1 MSVDIGLLV
10 LRVTLGFILFA
21 HATQK
26 ALGWF
31 HGPGIEKSAAIFQG
45 LGQHPGRQMAVI
57 AVLCELLAAVLLAA
71 GIATPFGVA
80 VGASTMLVAAVATN
94 LKAQARWN
102 SAGGGEYPLV
112 LALVLATL
120 GFTGPGSL
128 SVDAALG
135 LPSSD
140 ADVRVGIAVVVV
152 ALAAASV
159 PIART
164 ARAVRPCRDSRW
176 QPVGEG

>member
-1 MSVDIGLLV
+1 
-10 LRVTLGFILFA
+10 
-21 HATQK
+21 
-26 ALGWF
+26 
-31 HGPGIEKSAAIFQG
+31 
-45 LGQHPGRQMAVI
+45 MAVI

-164 ARAVRPCRDSRW
+164 ARAVRQSRE
-176 QPVGEG
+176 QQMAASR